1 MITPSK
7 LVRVFSLLWIWIG
20 LGYSFVHAEYF
31 SGEYHCSTG
40 IGRTVEGR
48 SFYAGCNS
56 YPYDIEHPIY
66 YFYSNGAYREKN
78 ASGSVDVR
86 GTYQVF
92 NSVAVTLTKSS
103 GDREFWYFDDLTH
116 RLIRSE
122 TGLPRPGQVAVT
134 LQAGNDGAINPEKGI
149 IGTATFVPPSTGKVT
164 IEIFS
169 YSGQRVKS
177 ATIDVTANAAA
188 SPTWDGRNDDG
199 NPVPSGT
206 YVLVIQGA
214 GMRARK
220 IITVVK

>member
-1 MITPSK
+1 M
-7 LVRVFSLLWIWIG
+7 VRVFSLLWIWIG

-86 GTYQVF
+86 GTYQIF

-103 GDREFWYFDDLTH
+103 GDREFWYFEDLTH
-116 RLIRSE
+116 RLIKTYDKFTSPAGSQLTFWYQRVGDAVEGSLDAGGGNSDADINTLTERE

-149 IGTATFVPPSTGKVT
+149 IGTATFVPPSTGK
-164 IEIFS
+164 
-169 YSGQRVKS
+169 
-177 ATIDVTANAAA
+177 
-188 SPTWDGRNDDG
+188 
-199 NPVPSGT
+199 
-206 YVLVIQGA
+206 
-214 GMRARK
+214 
-220 IITVVK
+220 